1 MWIVERLLELL
12 AIGAG
17 VVIGGGIALALAL
30 RRYGLYW
37 TWAALG
43 LPASFILWQIDTLL
57 GLAAFLIAGLAS
69 LLGMSWHHTDV
80 MRGADHAE
88 AAQARLGI
96 RHWLQRTGEQRRGE
110 QWVQGEWLALGRDE
124 RGLSV
129 SIPVGYHSGKH
140 TLVLGATGAGKTVSQ
155 TWICTRLVE
164 AGHGAVVIDPKGD
177 PLLRKELEA
186 AAERQGER
194 FLEWTPEGPHAY
206 NPYAHGS
213 DGEIADKALAGE
225 TFTEPHYLRQAQ
237 RYLAHAVRVMRA
249 AEIPVTPGSLLA
261 HMDPRQLEASS
272 RGLEEETAAHTQAY
286 LDSLSERQLRELSGV
301 RDRLAILA
309 ESELSPW
316 LTPSEGTPA
325 LDLHEAL
332 ASSAVVY
339 FRLDADRRLLLSAM
353 LAGAIVVD
361 LVTLVARMQRTPI
374 PTVVMIDEFA
384 ALAAGQVNRL
394 FGRARSAGISL
405 ILGTQELADLNAT
418 GQDGLREQ
426 VLANIETLIAHRQNV
441 PESAELIAQVAGTK
455 PVWVSTEQT
464 EEGLLLSGPS
474 GRGSRR
480 RGHEFQIHPDR
491 IKRLGTGQAVLI
503 TPGAEQPPE
512 VVRVN
517 HPGEE
522 HRILGEVART
532 RQPR

>member
-17 VVIGGGIALALAL
+17 VVVGGAIALALAL
-30 RRYGLYW
+30 RRQGLYW

-43 LPASFILWQIDTLL
+43 LPASLIVWQLDTLL
-57 GLAAFLIAGLAS
+57 GLATFMIAGLAS

-88 AAQARLGI
+88 AAHARLGV
-96 RHWLQRTGEQRRGE
+96 RDWLQRTGEQRRGE
-110 QWVQGEWLALGRDE
+110 PWVQGEWLELGREE

-155 TWICTRLVE
+155 TWVACRLIE

-177 PLLRKELEA
+177 PLLRSELQA
-186 AAERQGER
+186 VAESQGER
-194 FLEWTPEGPHAY
+194 FLEWTPEGPLAY

-225 TFTEPHYLRQAQ
+225 TFTEPHYQRQAQ

-249 AEIPVTPGSLLA
+249 AAIPVTPGSLLE
-261 HMDPRQLEASS
+261 HMDPPQLEASS
-272 RGLEEETAAHTQAY
+272 RGLEEEAAAHTQAY

-316 LTPSEGTPA
+316 LTPTESTPA
-325 LDLHEAL
+325 LDLHEAV

-361 LVTLVARMQRTPI
+361 LITLVARMQRTPI

-405 ILGTQELADLNAT
+405 ILGTQELADLSAT

-426 VLANIETLIAHRQNV
+426 VLTNIEALIAHRQNV
-441 PESAELIAQVAGTK
+441 PESAELIAQIAGTK
-455 PVWVSTEQT
+455 AVWISTEQT
-464 EEGLLLSGPS
+464 EEGLIVSGPS

-480 RGHEFQIHPDR
+480 RGHEFVIHPDR

-503 TPGAEQPPE
+503 TPGTDQPAK
-512 VVRVN
+512 VVRVY
-517 HPGEE
+517 HPRE
-522 HRILGEVART
+522 ARE
-532 RQPR
+532 